1 MSGNKIWLD
10 EGNTKLRPNSI
21 DIELWRKDGDQER
34 QVKFK
39 ELYTG
44 YQNFYGEVNPDD
56 IVKIETNSSKNWTY
70 TFSYLYG
77 TENVAGVEKGIH
89 YFFKEVLPDNYKY
102 KYESQVI
109 GRDIVNTP
117 IIVEKT
123 SLIIKKVWND
133 GGFESKRPKSIKV
146 QLFADGIVKGEPLVI
161 SEVENWNKEISDLPL
176 RDEVG
181 NEISYS
187 IKELGMSNNYKVNQT
202 RKENTITLTNSIVKG
217 KEEETEKEKEKDN
230 NNNESGGNR
239 VEPDITEESE
249 TDLESSDENLPI
261 VGQKREVW
269 IIVFGIIILSLVGVL
284 INYRQKH
291 KKD

>member
-1 MSGNKIWLD
+1 M
-10 EGNTKLRPNSI
+10 
-21 DIELWRKDGDQER
+21 
-34 QVKFK
+34 
-39 ELYTG
+39 
-44 YQNFYGEVNPDD
+44 
-56 IVKIETNSSKNWTY
+56 
-70 TFSYLYG
+70 
-77 TENVAGVEKGIH
+77 
-89 YFFKEVLPDNYKY
+89 
-102 KYESQVI
+102 
-109 GRDIVNTP
+109 
-117 IIVEKT
+117 
-123 SLIIKKVWND
+123 
-133 GGFESKRPKSIKV
+133 
-146 QLFADGIVKGEPLVI
+146 
-161 SEVENWNKEISDLPL
+161 
-176 RDEVG
+176 G

>member
-56 IVKIETNSSKNWTY
+56 FVKIETNSSKNWTY

-77 TENVAGVEKGIH
+77 TENVAGAEQGIH

-146 QLFADGIVKGEPLVI
+146 QLFANGIVK
-161 SEVENWNKEISDLPL
+161 
-176 RDEVG
+176 
-181 NEISYS
+181 
-187 IKELGMSNNYKVNQT
+187 
-202 RKENTITLTNSIVKG
+202 
-217 KEEETEKEKEKDN
+217 
-230 NNNESGGNR
+230 ES
-239 VEPDITEESE
+239 
-249 TDLESSDENLPI
+249 
-261 VGQKREVW
+261 
-269 IIVFGIIILSLVGVL
+269 
-284 INYRQKH
+284 H
-291 KKD
+291 